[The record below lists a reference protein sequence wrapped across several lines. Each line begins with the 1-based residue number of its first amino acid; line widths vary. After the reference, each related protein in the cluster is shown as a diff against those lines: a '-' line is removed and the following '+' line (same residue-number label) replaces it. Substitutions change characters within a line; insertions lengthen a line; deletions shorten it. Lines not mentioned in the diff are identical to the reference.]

1 MSRGAIDKRVY
12 RVQPQPVEMVVA
24 QPHQRVVAEEAPHLI
39 AAFFFEVD
47 CPTPGRVVIL
57 RDVRAKLPSVVSIGA
72 KVVVDHVKQDRKA
85 VRVACIDELLQA
97 VRTSVLLLRSINSNT
112 VIAPSPSAWERIHRH
127 QLNMCDTQLSQIRK
141 PLDNSRESALRSER
155 ANMQF
160 IDHRMR
166 KRYGHPLLVAPLK
179 ARMVKYA

>member
-1 MSRGAIDKRVY
+1 MSRGAIDKSVY
-12 RVQPQPVEMVVA
+12 RVQPQSVEMIVA

-57 RDVRAKLPSVVSIGA
+57 RDVRAKLPSVVSVGA

-97 VRTSVLLLRSINSNT
+97 VRASIQLMRGVDRDP
-112 VIAPSPSAWERIHRH
+112 VISPSPSTWERIHRH
-127 QLNMCDTQLSQIRK
+127 QLNMRNTQLSQIRK
-141 PLDNSRESALRSER
+141 LLASCRES
-155 ANMQF
+155 
-160 IDHRMR
+160 
-166 KRYGHPLLVAPLK
+166 
-179 ARMVKYA
+179 